1 MEVYIIQNLID
12 ILFIMVTGYIFTDN
26 SFRYQF
32 FYFFPPPDFSGGFFN
47 CIDNLTFVAG
57 L

>member
-32 FYFFPPPDFSGGFFN
+32 FYFFRLRISPEAFLIAS
-47 CIDNLTFVAG
+47 II
-57 L
+57 